1 MYEIERKYLVDKSQW
16 DAVSKPKPTQIIQGY
31 IHNSLEKTVRIRMND
46 SYGFLT
52 IKGKT
57 IGITRSEFEYEIPV
71 ADAQLL
77 LNQFSDKTIS
87 KLRYAITI
95 GNHCWE
101 VDEFQG
107 NLNGLILAEIEL
119 TDENESFEIPHW
131 VIEEVS
137 SNPEYFN
144 ARLIEKC

>member
-31 IHNSLEKTVRIRMND
+31 IHNSSEKTVRIRIND
-46 SYGFLT
+46 SQGFLT

-57 IGITRSEFEYEIPV
+57 IGITRSEFEYKIPV

-77 LNQFSDKTIS
+77 LHQFADKTIS

-107 NLNGLILAEIEL
+107 KLNGLILAEIEL

-131 VIEEVS
+131 VTEEVS